1 MNKSC
6 NNFKIW
12 KIIESNC
19 KILCISIFL
28 FCFVFCFCF
37 CFVFFFLWYR
47 YIQVLF
53 CFIFFYNLCFLLT
66 PLKNNPGAAT
76 VDSSPISYTHPLKIN
91 PHKYR
96 EMIEE
101 ITIKFGTK
109 LKPTKASWKSQLY
122 RIYWRYSYN

>member
-1 MNKSC
+1 MKKSC
-6 NNFKIW
+6 NNFKTW

-19 KILCISIFL
+19 KILCISIFVFVFL
-28 FCFVFCFCF
+28 FFCFFA
-37 CFVFFFLWYR
+37 FFFLWYR

-122 RIYWRYSYN
+122 RIYWRYSCN